1 MPCLLRTLPR
11 PSQACLCSTPTCGW
25 TTRTVSSTPPPPAQ
39 LRFCGDV
46 ALSSGIRRSLHTL
59 QDADG
64 RVTVWAPPSHS
75 HPMRHRHTLRILPL
89 PSPTSSRVFPQSFAL
104 TFILHIRSLHC
115 PQRAR
120 RPLQAR
126 RLRRSSRAQ

>member
-1 MPCLLRTLPR
+1 MLCLLRTLPR
-11 PSQACLCSTPTCGW
+11 PSQACSCSTPTCVW
-25 TTRTVSSTPPPPAQ
+25 STRTVSSTPPPAQ
-39 LRFCGDV
+39 LRFCSDV
-46 ALSSGIRRSLHTL
+46 ASSSGIRSLHTL

-64 RVTVWAPPSHS
+64 RVTVLAPESHS
-75 HPMRHRHTLRILPL
+75 HSMRHLHTLRILPP
-89 PSPTSSRVFPQSFAL
+89 PSPTSSRVFPPSFAL